1 VLLLLA
7 VKSRYLGR
15 IARTPTLEQEGESG
29 VPGKMDILGRTG
41 NHGERLVTLQQA
53 DNLQQLQQQVE
64 ILRQQLAQA
73 QRLTA
78 LGELVGT
85 TTHEF
90 NNVLMTILNYAKMG
104 SRHKDAPTRDK
115 CFEKILGSANRAAT
129 ITNTVLGMARNRSA
143 GMEATDLGKL
153 VENTLLLLE
162 REMNKYRVVV
172 EKNFQP
178 IPLAYVN
185 SNQIQQVLLNLLI
198 NARQAM
204 PNGGRLWIK
213 LVRDVE
219 NDMIDLVV
227 RDNGCGIPADK
238 LPRIFDSFYTTKSG
252 PDASG
257 KGGTGLGLSM
267 CREIIESHHGRIRVD
282 STVGKGT
289 AFTLKLPTAD
299 KAAPQRPPVP
309 MPLAM
314 SAVALG
320 QPAFGSR

>member
-1 VLLLLA
+1 V
-7 VKSRYLGR
+7 
-15 IARTPTLEQEGESG
+15 TFNG
-29 VPGKMDILGRTG
+29 VGDIQSLK
-41 NHGERLVTLQQA
+41 
-53 DNLQQLQQQVE
+53 QQVE
-64 ILRQQLAQA
+64 ALKQQLLQA

-104 SRHKDAPTRDK
+104 MRHKDAPTRDK
-115 CFEKILGSANRAAT
+115 CFDKILASANRAAT

-143 GMEATDLGKL
+143 GQEPTDLTKL

-172 EKNFQP
+172 EKSFQP
-178 IPLAYVN
+178 IPQALVN
-185 SNQIQQVLLNLLI
+185 GNQIQQVLLNLLI

-213 LVRDVE
+213 LSHDVQ
-219 NDMIDLVV
+219 NDTIDLVV

-267 CREIIESHHGRIRVD
+267 CREILESHHGRIRVD

-299 KAAPQRPPVP
+299 KAAAKRAPVP
-309 MPLAM
+309 PPIGLPTAAM
-314 SAVALG
+314 T
-320 QPAFGSR
+320 PAFFDNV